1 MTQAINRANEQ
12 WPTTAPSPA
21 TAAVPLATLEQP
33 QPADLATMM
42 FRPTCPKCGSLSGQ
56 WRGYRETKKAFIHR
70 RWCSCCNKWFSIN
83 LYQELVSN
91 GQANGD
97 EAREDQLWFDAFME
111 AYEDALSRGDAT

>member
-1 MTQAINRANEQ
+1 MADNSAVTSNSSSAIGDIG
-12 WPTTAPSPA
+12 TTAACRPGN
-21 TAAVPLATLEQP
+21 
-33 QPADLATMM
+33 
-42 FRPTCPKCGSLSGQ
+42 RPTCPKCGSLSGQ